1 MTWSEDGVYRRIG
14 EFVVS
19 FQWVEDK
26 FREIGWF
33 ILDPD
38 RRTWPPRNL
47 RSENSDQLAKK
58 VWTLIL
64 DALPKCRLDPELE
77 RDFREAVEVNTARFV
92 AVRKARNRILHS
104 AFHEHKAGGEVVSI
118 VRSHPRLIVDNETGE
133 ISFDQ
138 EPLTEASFA
147 TDMREM
153 AELAL
158 FLNRCYLQLV
168 HRLNVPAEN
177 GPA

>member
-1 MTWSEDGVYRRIG
+1 MRRG
-14 EFVVS
+14 C
-19 FQWVEDK
+19 
-26 FREIGWF
+26 
-33 ILDPD
+33 D
-38 RRTWPPRNL
+38 RTML
-47 RSENSDQLAKK
+47 
-58 VWTLIL
+58 T
-64 DALPKCRLDPELE
+64 
-77 RDFREAVEVNTARFV
+77 
-92 AVRKARNRILHS
+92 
-104 AFHEHKAGGEVVSI
+104 
-118 VRSHPRLIVDNETGE
+118 NETGE